1 MLGLVVPEV
10 AVKVTTN
17 WAARS
22 PRPGAQRA
30 VHRLFSALVLLLSPH
45 APKLYGLSF
54 LYRQLFF
61 LAFLFLTLKAFISP
75 CLFIRTAEIMPQC
88 N

>member
-61 LAFLFLTLKAFISP
+61 SCISLSHSESFYIP
-75 CLFIRTAEIMPQC
+75 LPFYLHC
-88 N
+88 